1 MMCRPWQV
9 RPLDREKA
17 AELSEMLNIPS
28 FLGMMLAVRGV
39 TDPAEAM
46 SVLGMEDGF
55 PFDPFLLRDMET
67 AALRV
72 QQAIEDGECIAVFG
86 DYDADGVTATA
97 LLTKYLRSK
106 GAHVLPYI
114 PQREGEGYGMNE
126 NAVRTLHEKGAR
138 LLITVDNGIA
148 GEKEVRLARDLT
160 MDVIVTDHHRVQ
172 GTLPPALAVVDP
184 QREDE
189 ESPYRDFAGVGLAY
203 ELCCAVESAWSDP
216 EETLSFLLDL
226 AAVGTVGDV
235 VPLTGEN
242 RRLVKKGIRRLRD
255 EPCQGLRAL
264 LKAAGAGEK
273 AVSARDLA
281 FTVVPRLNAV
291 GRMGSPKQALRLLL
305 CEDREEAN
313 EIAQSVNTENDR
325 RRSVEADVLKQA
337 MEKLQTEPER
347 LLDQVLVVEGENW
360 HPGVIG
366 IVAARLTE
374 TFGKPSVVITLEGDK
389 ARGSGRS
396 VEGFSLFEA
405 VKACAPVL
413 TRFGGHPMAAGLS
426 VEPDKIPAFRKAI
439 NEYAKEQHPF
449 MPVPTLTLDCRLRPA
464 AVTEEL
470 SALLEEL
477 EPFGAGFPAP
487 LFGLY
492 GMTVRG
498 IVPVGGG
505 GHLRLLLEKDGVTLS
520 CMRFGMTKEALG
532 FREGDVVDAAVSL
545 SRHEFRGQM
554 SLTTQIMDLRPAGL
568 DTEELVREKQR
579 YEALCRGEI
588 PEGGLSIR
596 RPGRDDFAALYRLL
610 RDEGGWHSSQEALWQ
625 ALCRGASDSETA
637 ENQPV
642 PFLTLLLMCDVLRER
657 GLIDYQYPM
666 GHITLCSVKGK
677 VDLMA
682 SPVLHRLG

>member
-1 MMCRPWQV
+1 MGRPWQV

-17 AELSEMLNIPS
+17 AALSEALNIPS

-39 TDPAEAM
+39 TDPAEAV
-46 SVLGMEDGF
+46 SVLGMEDGL

-72 QQAIEDGECIAVFG
+72 QQAIEDGETIAVFG

-106 GAHVLPYI
+106 GAQVLPYI

-126 NAVRTLHEKGAR
+126 AAVRTLHGQGAR

-148 GEKEVRLARDLT
+148 GEKEVRLARELT

-172 GTLPPALAVVDP
+172 GALPPALAVIDP

-189 ESPYRDFAGVGLAY
+189 ESPDRNFAGVGLAY

-242 RRLVKKGIRRLRD
+242 RQLVKKGIRRLRD
-255 EPCQGLRAL
+255 EPCEGLRAL
-264 LKAAGAGEK
+264 LKAAGAGDR

-305 CEDREEAN
+305 CEEEEEADT
-313 EIAQSVNTENDR
+313 IAQSVNTENDR
-325 RRSVEADVLKQA
+325 RRSVEADVLQQA
-337 MEKLQTEPER
+337 MEKLQKEPRR
-347 LLDQVLVVEGENW
+347 LLDRVLVVEGENW

-374 TFGKPSVVITLEGDK
+374 TFGKPSVVITIEGDK

-426 VEPDKIPAFRKAI
+426 VEPGKIPAFRQMI
-439 NEYAKEQHPF
+439 NEYAKNQHPF

-470 SALLEEL
+470 PALLEEL

-487 LFGLY
+487 LFGLF
-492 GMTVRG
+492 GMTLQG

-505 GHLRLLLEKDGVTLS
+505 KHLRLLLSKDGVTLS
-520 CMRFGMTKEALG
+520 CMRFGVSKEALG
-532 FREGDVVDAAVSL
+532 FREGDKIDAAVSL

-554 SLTTQIMDLRPAGL
+554 SLTTQIMDLRPVGL
-568 DTEELVREKQR
+568 DTEDLWRQR
-579 YEALCRGEI
+579 QQYEALCRGE
-588 PEGGLSIR
+588 PLEEGKSIR
-596 RPGRDDFAALYRLL
+596 RPGRDDFALLYRLL
-610 RDEGGWHSSQEALWQ
+610 RDRGGWHSSQEMLWQ
-625 ALCRGASDSETA
+625 ALRQASPEGKT
-637 ENQPV
+637 V
-642 PFLTLLLMCDVLRER
+642 PFLTLLCMCDVLRER
-657 GLIDYQYPM
+657 GLVRYRYDT
-666 GHITLCSVKGK
+666 GHMALCPVKGK

-682 SPVLHRLG
+682 SPVLTRLG

>member
-126 NAVRTLHEKGAR
+126 NAVRALHEKGAR

-347 LLDQVLVVEGENW
+347 LLDRVLVVEGENW

-413 TRFGGHPMAAGLS
+413 TRLGGHPMAAGLS
-426 VEPDKIPAFRKAI
+426 VEPGKIPAFRQMI
-439 NEYAKEQHPF
+439 NEYAKNQHPF

-470 SALLEEL
+470 PALLEEL

-568 DTEELVREKQR
+568 DTEDLWRQR
-579 YEALCRGEI
+579 QQYEALCRGE
-588 PEGGLSIR
+588 PLEEGKSIR
-596 RPGRDDFAALYRLL
+596 RPGRDDFATLYRLL
-610 RDEGGWHSSQEALWQ
+610 RDGGGWHSSQEMLWQ
-625 ALCRGASDSETA
+625 ALRQASPEGKA
-637 ENQPV
+637 V
-642 PFLTLLLMCDVLRER
+642 PFLTLLCMCDVFRER
-657 GLIDYQYPM
+657 GLIRYRYDT
-666 GHITLCSVKGK
+666 GHMALCPVKGK

-682 SPVLHRLG
+682 SPVLTRLG

>member
-1 MMCRPWQV
+1 MMGRPWQV

-17 AELSEMLNIPS
+17 AALSEALNIPS

-39 TDPAEAM
+39 TDPAEAV
-46 SVLGMEDGF
+46 SVLGMEDGL

-106 GAHVLPYI
+106 GAQVLPYI

-126 NAVRTLHEKGAR
+126 AAVRTLHEKGAG

-148 GEKEVRLARDLT
+148 GEKEVKVARDLT

-172 GTLPPALAVVDP
+172 GALPPALAVIDP

-242 RRLVKKGIRRLRD
+242 RQLVKKGIRRLRD
-255 EPCQGLRAL
+255 GPCEGLRAL
-264 LKAAGAGEK
+264 LKAAGAGDR

-305 CEDREEAN
+305 CEEEEEADT
-313 EIAQSVNTENDR
+313 IAQSVNTENDH
-325 RRSVEADVLKQA
+325 RRSVEADVLQQA
-337 MEKLQTEPER
+337 MEKLQKEPRR
-347 LLDQVLVVEGENW
+347 LLDRVLVVEGENW

-374 TFGKPSVVITLEGDK
+374 TFGKPSVVITIEGDK

-426 VEPDKIPAFRKAI
+426 VEPGKIPAFRQMI
-439 NEYAKEQHPF
+439 NEYAKNQHPF

-470 SALLEEL
+470 PALLEEL

-487 LFGLY
+487 LFGLF
-492 GMTVRG
+492 GMTLQG

-505 GHLRLLLEKDGVTLS
+505 KHLRLLLTKDGVTLS
-520 CMRFGMTKEALG
+520 CMRFGVSKEALG
-532 FREGDVVDAAVSL
+532 FREGDKIDAAVSL

-568 DTEELVREKQR
+568 DTEDLWRQR
-579 YEALCRGEI
+579 QQYEALCRGE
-588 PEGGLSIR
+588 PLEEGKSIR
-596 RPGRDDFAALYRLL
+596 RPGRDDFALLYRLL
-610 RDEGGWHSSQEALWQ
+610 RDGGGWHSSQEMLWQ
-625 ALCRGASDSETA
+625 ALRQASPEGKA
-637 ENQPV
+637 V
-642 PFLTLLLMCDVLRER
+642 PFLTLLCMCDVLRER
-657 GLIDYQYPM
+657 GLIRYRYDT
-666 GHITLCSVKGK
+666 GHMALCPVKGK

-682 SPVLHRLG
+682 SPVLTRLG

>member
-1 MMCRPWQV
+1 MMGRPWQV

-17 AELSEMLNIPS
+17 AALSEALNIPS

-39 TDPAEAM
+39 TDPAEAV
-46 SVLGMEDGF
+46 SVLGMEGSL

-72 QQAIEDGECIAVFG
+72 QQAIEDGETIAVFG

-126 NAVRTLHEKGAR
+126 AAVRTLHGQGAG

-148 GEKEVRLARDLT
+148 GEKEVRLARELT

-172 GTLPPALAVVDP
+172 GALPPALAVIDP

-189 ESPYRDFAGVGLAY
+189 ESPDRNFAGVGLAY

-242 RRLVKKGIRRLRD
+242 RQLVKKGIRRLRD
-255 EPCQGLRAL
+255 GPCEGLRAL
-264 LKAAGAGEK
+264 LKAAGAGDR

-305 CEDREEAN
+305 CEEEEEADT
-313 EIAQSVNTENDR
+313 IAQSVNTENDH
-325 RRSVEADVLKQA
+325 RRSVEADVLQQA
-337 MEKLQTEPER
+337 MEKLQKEPRR
-347 LLDQVLVVEGENW
+347 LLDRVLVVEGENW

-374 TFGKPSVVITLEGDK
+374 TFGKPSVVITIEGDK

-426 VEPDKIPAFRKAI
+426 VEPGKIPAFRQMI
-439 NEYAKEQHPF
+439 NEYAKNQHPF

-470 SALLEEL
+470 PALLEEL

-487 LFGLY
+487 LFGLF
-492 GMTVRG
+492 GMTLQG

-505 GHLRLLLEKDGVTLS
+505 KHLRLLLSKDGVTLS
-520 CMRFGMTKEALG
+520 CMRFGVSKEALG
-532 FREGDVVDAAVSL
+532 FREGDKVDAAVSL

-568 DTEELVREKQR
+568 DTEDLWRQR
-579 YEALCRGEI
+579 QQYEALCRGE
-588 PEGGLSIR
+588 PLEEGKSIR
-596 RPGRDDFAALYRLL
+596 RPGRDDFATLYRLL
-610 RDEGGWHSSQEALWQ
+610 RDGGGWHSSQEMLWQ
-625 ALCRGASDSETA
+625 ALRQASPEGKT
-637 ENQPV
+637 V
-642 PFLTLLLMCDVLRER
+642 PFLTLLCMCDVLRER
-657 GLIDYQYPM
+657 GLIRYRYDT
-666 GHITLCSVKGK
+666 GHMALCPVKGK

-682 SPVLHRLG
+682 SPVLTRLG